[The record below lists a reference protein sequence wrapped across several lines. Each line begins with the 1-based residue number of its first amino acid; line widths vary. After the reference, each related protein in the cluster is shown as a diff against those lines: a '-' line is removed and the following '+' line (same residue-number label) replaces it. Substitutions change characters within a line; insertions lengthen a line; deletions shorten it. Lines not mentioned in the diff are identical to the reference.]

1 MNRITAVIP
10 SLNRP
15 ALLGEAIQSLLS
27 QTLSPD
33 EIIVVDD
40 GSTPPVDSQKLAL
53 EYGPIIRVIRHEVAR
68 GLAYARN
75 HGAEEA
81 TGDYLIHLDDDD
93 LLAPSTL
100 EEALAL
106 FAQDPDIDIAFLGV
120 EGFGPRSDHFNRVQ
134 PKAISRVKDK
144 GEGIENGS
152 GLFYFGPRLMKA
164 LLLTVPSAFQH
175 VFLKK
180 QTWSN
185 VSALRWRAYQLEP
198 GITDVETAKNRIT
211 GQLRDSEWAL
221 YAAAICHKTVLI
233 DRPRYLARC
242 EGQNLSS
249 RPDNREKH
257 LLQNLGIKTQLLHGS
272 LALPE
277 LHKWKRGIRQSLAS
291 AQFDVAYHYFKIGR
305 RGKSWRHLIQ
315 AFLLI
320 PNLTYARFA
329 LRMWLP
335 RSTKSNPDA
344 SG

>member
-15 ALLGEAIQSLLS
+15 VLLGEAIQSLLR
-27 QTLSPD
+27 QTLAPD

-40 GSTPPVDSQKLAL
+40 GSTPPVDSHKLAL
-53 EYGPIIRVIRHEVAR
+53 EYGPIIRVIRHEVSR

-75 HGAEEA
+75 QGAEEA

-93 LLAPSTL
+93 LLAPNTL
-100 EEALAL
+100 EEVLAL
-106 FAQDPDIDIAFLGV
+106 FDQDPDIDIAFLGV

-134 PKAISRVKDK
+134 PEAISRVKDT

-152 GLFYFGPRLMKA
+152 GLVYFGPRLMKA

-175 VFLKK
+175 VFTRK
-180 QTWSN
+180 QTWAN

-198 GITDVETAKNRIT
+198 GINDVEAAKNRIT

-233 DRPRYLARC
+233 DQPRYLARC
-242 EGQNLSS
+242 EGQSLSS

-257 LLQNLGIKTQLLHGS
+257 MLQNLGIKTQLFQAANS
-272 LALPE
+272 LPE
-277 LHKWKRGIRQSLAS
+277 LHNWRMEIRKGLAS
-291 AQFDVAYHYFKIGR
+291 AQFHAAYHYFQKGNR
-305 RGKSWRHLIQ
+305 AASWKYLRQ
-315 AFLLI
+315 ALYLN
-320 PNLTYARFA
+320 PNLSFFRFA
-329 LRMWLP
+329 FRMWLP
-335 RSTKSNPDA
+335 RA
-344 SG
+344 SKH